1 MTRKTYT
8 AIDFV
13 SNGLEDQRSGANGDQ
28 EKDPLMNAS
37 ATPVAKKKVDWQ
49 LAAEKISVG
58 LSVICLIPALA
69 WRMSAL
75 GNNLLVRVSRETLLF
90 SNDSS
95 VEDGMRLL
103 HSNWNNH

>member
-1 MTRKTYT
+1 M
-8 AIDFV
+8 
-13 SNGLEDQRSGANGDQ
+13 EDQRSGANRDQ

-58 LSVICLIPALA
+58 LSVICLIAALA